1 MIFEW
6 TFLSCQCQ
14 QSCGDFQISEGR
26 KRVFKILIIPK
37 HRLFTTHSECIMPI
51 CTDLWALC
59 TVLRKKATF
68 CTEWTALFLRLGN
81 AATSSRSTD
90 GLYSPPS
97 WCSLYRSVRSVFLL
111 NNAGKSTISHTKK
124 VLGSRMHVKTYHLIV
139 IFR

>member
-68 CTEWTALFLRLGN
+68 CTEWMAFFCAWETPPRLPVQPTVFIPLLLD
-81 AATSSRSTD
+81 AASI
-90 GLYSPPS
+90 GLCGVYFS
-97 WCSLYRSVRSVFLL
+97 YIMQEK
-111 NNAGKSTISHTKK
+111 AQYHTQK
-124 VLGSRMHVKTYHLIV
+124 R
-139 IFR
+139 F